1 MKRTIA
7 ILAAVAAL
15 GAGIYLASQVWAQNS
30 SSGTVRPATTPPLQS
45 KIYHVNLGQVI
56 KNYNKFKNYQED
68 LKKFLEPVQK
78 EMDAK
83 KAQLVAKETLMN
95 KPETT
100 QAQRDQLQKEI
111 KVMQREMQDRV
122 DELNSKRSQE
132 NVKLLQTIYKDVEDA
147 VAAYARAYAIELVLQ
162 YSDPVE
168 STERLSAQY
177 LQQKLANNACFP
189 VFMDPRMNITEPVIQ
204 MLNQHMMTKTGSTTP
219 SR

>member
-7 ILAAVAAL
+7 IVVGVATL
-15 GAGIYLASQVWAQNS
+15 GAGVYLASQVWAQQ
-30 SSGTVRPATTPPLQS
+30 SGGGAVRPATPPLQS
-45 KIYHVNLGQVI
+45 KIALVNLGQVI
-56 KNYNKFKNYQED
+56 KNYNKFKNYQEE

-83 KAQLVAKETLMN
+83 KGQIIAKETLMN
-95 KPETT
+95 KPETP

-111 KVMQREMQDRV
+111 KTMQFEMQTRI

-168 STERLSAQY
+168 PTERLSAPI

-204 MLNQHMMTKTGSTTP
+204 MLNQHMMTKAGGTQP
-219 SR
+219 